1 MLTRARSFV
10 AANREASQRVV
21 QAKKFSVRLPVVGK
35 VTVPPPDQLAFF
47 GVLGA
52 LAAVALIDWPV
63 ALAIGLGEAVLARH
77 FSDRPAP
84 GAAPVTPRAGEPDAS
99 GSGASRDDG

>member
-10 AANREASQRVV
+10 ASNREASQLVA

-35 VTVPPPDQLAFF
+35 VTVPAPDQLAFF

-52 LAAVALIDWPV
+52 LAAVELIDWPV
-63 ALAIGLGEAVLARH
+63 ALAIGVGEAVLARH

-84 GAAPVTPRAGEPDAS
+84 EAAPVSPPARKPNATGFGGGRE
-99 GSGASRDDG
+99 DG